1 MQVPNGEVWLQGLT
15 TLRQTVFDSLGSI
28 HLRALHVPNHH
39 HKDLQSATQKHVHYF
54 FMVRMAP
61 RDFFVCPNAEGLR
74 AKHSL

>member
-39 HKDLQSATQKHVHYF
+39 HKDLQSATQKHEQLF
-54 FMVRMAP
+54 FKG
-61 RDFFVCPNAEGLR
+61 PNGTP
-74 AKHSL
+74 